1 MPQPNSRA
9 AAGDGE
15 AAISISK
22 LRKQFRTT
30 DGGLKNAVDGLDLDI
45 YRGQIT
51 ALLGHNGAGKTTTI
65 SMLTGTMPASSGALN
80 TTPSMLSADGIAAA
94 GFDTVAKH
102 FTVPTPQTPWRF
114 CEVIEHCC

>member
-1 MPQPNSRA
+1 MRVVA
-9 AAGDGE
+9 IVGDAE

-30 DGGLKNAVDGLDLDI
+30 DRGVKHAVDGLDLDI

-65 SMLTGTMPASSGALN
+65 SMLTGTMPASSGK
-80 TTPSMLSADGIAAA
+80 MLLWLVPNVMS
-94 GFDTVAKH
+94 VCAK
-102 FTVPTPQTPWRF
+102 V
-114 CEVIEHCC
+114 